1 MTLEEFCLETHNWF
15 TNGISYGG
23 EYTIADNTITLSQL
37 KPGQYFR
44 IYGSTFNDGVHQY
57 PCNTLIDET
66 FDGIIYPMRVPA
78 AVLETID
85 AITAWQNDPA
95 NVEAQNGPY
104 QSESFAGYSY
114 TKATATSASG
124 AVLTGWRA
132 IFNDRL
138 KPWRKLA

>member
-1 MTLEEFCLETHNWF
+1 MTLEEICGFIHNYF
-15 TNGISYGG
+15 YTGKAYPG
-23 EYTIADNTITLSQL
+23 EYTITNNTIVLPFL
-37 KPGQYFR
+37 AEGQYFR
-44 IYGSTFNDGVHQY
+44 VYGSIFNDGVHQY
-57 PCNTLIDET
+57 PDTYMVNEN
-66 FDGIIYPMRVPA
+66 FDGIIYPMAVPKA
-78 AVLETID
+78 ILDIKD
-85 AITAWQNDPA
+85 DITAWENDPA